1 MGRSHRAGHTENLSQ
16 IRAAPV
22 NTVRHLQWSLKPYGI
37 QTFSVLPFAPSSPRE
52 SDVSKVK
59 RVGMYLRVS
68 TADQTT
74 DNQRIELER
83 VAQQRGWQVVE
94 VYVDHGISGTKGRDQ
109 RPAFDRLCKD
119 AARGKLD
126 MVAAWSIDRVG
137 RSLQHL
143 VTFMAE
149 LTEQG
154 VGLYLHQQHV
164 DSSTAAGKAMLSMCG
179 VFAEFERS
187 CIVERVNAGLA
198 RARAQGKILG
208 RPKVDAITERRIRQ
222 LRAKGLGINKTAK
235 LVGVG
240 VSVVQRIAATG

>member
-1 MGRSHRAGHTENLSQ
+1 M
-16 IRAAPV
+16 
-22 NTVRHLQWSLKPYGI
+22 
-37 QTFSVLPFAPSSPRE
+37 
-52 SDVSKVK
+52 SKAK

-68 TADQTT
+68 TADQNT

-83 VAQQRGWQVVE
+83 VAEQRGWHVVE
-94 VYVDHGISGTKGRDQ
+94 TYTDHGISGSKERDQ

-137 RSLQHL
+137 RSLQQL

-149 LTEQG
+149 LTDQG

-187 CIVERVNAGLA
+187 CIVERVKAGLA
-198 RARAQGKILG
+198 RARAQGKTLG
-208 RPKVDAITERRIRQ
+208 RPKVDAATEARIRRY
-222 LRAKGLGINKTAK
+222 RAKGLGINKTAK
-235 LVGVG
+235 LAGVG
-240 VSVVQRIAATG
+240 VSVVQRVAAAR